1 MVFGTPA
8 SVAAP
13 APKPNQTMVFG
24 TPAVAAPRPAA
35 GPQRPVFGT
44 PAAQPRTPAAEPDP
58 AGVSTLPGEETLV
71 PGSPFNPA
79 QPKNQTMMFGRAAV
93 KPPGPRVTPV
103 SVERAG
109 YAAGDEGK
117 PQPERTTRAHLE
129 GGGEVPGDVPS
140 LPLRDRTQ
148 RYAMP
153 DASVPP
159 AVEPRDR
166 TVLHAMDRQETTSPG
181 VPMPTAPAE
190 PAVRTRP
197 SSDHPPVN
205 QTLMFGARGVG
216 TQAGDGSSVVPEGD
230 MVTPRPQPAFQ
241 FEEPPVGTTMPDLS
255 PLNQEP
261 LAQRIEL
268 PPEPDF
274 ASATPLPTADPTADD
289 AAVAA
294 MRAATNRRTT
304 IAVLV
309 FLAIALALGLALV
322 WVLFGAKLLSKD
334 GAEIRRRTQD
344 ALTELR
350 RDDNRAHQSA
360 VTQLEALVAGYP
372 KAVEP
377 RAALV
382 IAAACAADDS
392 AAEAVRLQK
401 ALLQGGRA
409 AGQPVDRSEADA
421 ARSAAEAKRAA
432 LGVALAQ
439 LESAAKAS
447 PELEA
452 REAVML
458 VRARAFNA
466 AVLGLPTAVEL
477 AEELHQKSAGVAD
490 SWRDLALPEYAVN
503 GGSSYDEALRQLKEL
518 QARDTT
524 FLRAYAVAARLQLIT
539 RDAQGAST
547 SLETL
552 LALNPAHDTGKALQA
567 WVRAHQSND

>member
-1 MVFGTPA
+1 M
-8 SVAAP
+8 
-13 APKPNQTMVFG
+13 
-24 TPAVAAPRPAA
+24 
-35 GPQRPVFGT
+35 
-44 PAAQPRTPAAEPDP
+44 
-58 AGVSTLPGEETLV
+58 PGDETLV

-93 KPPGPRVTPV
+93 KPGPRVTPV

-109 YAAGDEGK
+109 YAAGDEAK
-117 PQPERTTRAHLE
+117 PQPERTMRVDLE
-129 GGGEVPGDVPS
+129 GVGGASGDAPS
-140 LPLRDRTQ
+140 VPLRDRTQ

-153 DASVPP
+153 DASAPP

-166 TVLHAMDRQETTSPG
+166 NELHSMNRQETTSPG

-197 SSDHPPVN
+197 SSAHPPVN
-205 QTLMFGARGVG
+205 QTLMFGARGVAA
-216 TQAGDGSSVVPEGD
+216 QAGAASSSVVPEGD
-230 MVTPRPQPAFQ
+230 LVTPRPQPAFE
-241 FEEPPVGTTMPDLS
+241 FEEPPAGTTLPDLS
-255 PLNQEP
+255 PLNQAP

-274 ASATPLPTADPTADD
+274 TSATPLPSADPTADD

-322 WVLFGAKLLSKD
+322 WVLFGAKLLSKE

-350 RDDNRAHQSA
+350 RDDNRAHQNA
-360 VTQLEALVAGYP
+360 VTQLESLVAVYP

-382 IAAACAADDS
+382 IAAACAADDA

-401 ALLQGGRA
+401 ALLQAGRA
-409 AGQPVDRSEADA
+409 AGEPVDRSVADA
-421 ARSAAEAKRAA
+421 ARAAAEAKRAA
-432 LGVALAQ
+432 LGVALAE
-439 LESAAKAS
+439 LEGAAKAS

-477 AEELHQKSAGVAD
+477 AAELHQKSVVAD
-490 SWRDLALPEYAVN
+490 SWSDLALPEYAVN
-503 GGSSYDEALRQLKEL
+503 GGSSYDEALNQLRDL